1 MNGTQEVNPTDLLIP
16 SDETIEQVLNPAAH
30 KSITDLI
37 LQQVVN
43 AGMVSDVKP
52 GTDILAKAIIAY
64 SEDVDKQF
72 DDYKAH
78 QPAPIIP
85 IADLIAMNDG
95 EPTPVV
101 DTTPNQDATDLVK
114 NVLFLSVRRG
124 AIGNTRK
131 VKDEILNTEADKSLL
146 RVSKTLLE
154 SKELDAIRKLD
165 YELRKWLGN
174 TCLPFDTGVLLLPR
188 GFQAAAKEKFATH
201 KIERE
206 KLVDAF
212 IAVYPTVKAE
222 AKEKLGVLYQE
233 GDYLPIDEIKAKFT
247 FAVSFFDFRTPDVI
261 KEIDPEWYA
270 ELVKNEEENLAIAT
284 SEITGMMR
292 EMLLDMVSHLQ
303 ERLTPGDDGKK
314 KILKDSA
321 IENLREFLNNFEL
334 RNITNDKELALE
346 VAKAK
351 ALLVGTSAATVRTSD
366 EWREKLRA
374 GMEHITKNLGTM
386 VVDKTGRKFRA

>member
-1 MNGTQEVNPTDLLIP
+1 MMNGTQEVNPTDLLIP

-37 LQQVVN
+37 LQQAVN

-52 GTDILAKAIIAY
+52 GT
-64 SEDVDKQF
+64 
-72 DDYKAH
+72 
-78 QPAPIIP
+78 PINGTP
-85 IADLIAMNDG
+85 YQDLIAAAYDPDDDG
-95 EPTPVV
+95 APEDIDHEELISPMHFATAPVV
-101 DTTPNQDATDLVK
+101 VDATPNQDATDLVK

-131 VKDEILNTEADKSLL
+131 VKEEILTTEADKSLL

-154 SKELDAIRKLD
+154 SKELDAIRKHD

-188 GFQAAAKEKFATH
+188 GFQAAAKLKFQTH
-201 KIERE
+201 KAERE
-206 KLVDAF
+206 VLVDAF

-233 GDYLPIDEIKAKFT
+233 EDYIPVEEIKEKFT
-247 FAVSFFDFRTPDVI
+247 FNVSFFDFRTPDVI
-261 KEIDPEWYA
+261 KEIDPDWYA
-270 ELVKNEEENLAIAT
+270 ELVKNEEANLAIAT

-314 KILKDSA
+314 KILKESA

-334 RNITNDKELALE
+334 RNVTNDKELSLE

-351 ALLVGTSAATVRTSD
+351 ALLVGTSAATLRSSE